1 MQEIRKILVPV
12 DFQRYS
18 DELADFAVATAN
30 KLAAKVVFFHVVE
43 VILFYSDFVPAY
55 MPINDEETLEHA
67 KAKMNTL
74 VENSKK
80 TWMNCSGEV
89 ERGDVVD
96 TIVEYVQKEEID
108 LIIIGTH
115 GAKGLE
121 KILLGSV
128 AERVIK
134 RAPCSALLFKP
145 KKK

>member
-12 DFQRYS
+12 DFQRYT

-43 VILFYSDFVPAY
+43 VLVFYSDFIPTY
-55 MPINDEETLEHA
+55 MPINDEETIEHA
-67 KAKMNTL
+67 KSKMDAL
-74 VENSKK
+74 VEKSKK
-80 TWMNCSGEV
+80 TWMGCSGQV
-89 ERGDVVD
+89 DRGDVVD
-96 TIVEYVQKEEID
+96 TIVDYVQKEEID

-128 AERVIK
+128 AERVVK

>member
-1 MQEIRKILVPV
+1 MRRPL
-12 DFQRYS
+12 
-18 DELADFAVATAN
+18 T
-30 KLAAKVVFFHVVE
+30 
-43 VILFYSDFVPAY
+43 
-55 MPINDEETLEHA
+55 HA
-67 KAKMNTL
+67 KSKMDALVAK
-74 VENSKK
+74 SKK
-80 TWMNCSGEV
+80 TWMGCSGQV

-96 TIVEYVQKEEID
+96 TIVDSVRKEEID

-128 AERVIK
+128 AERVVK

>member
-12 DFQRYS
+12 DFQRYT
-18 DELADFAVATAN
+18 DELAEFAVATAN

-43 VILFYSDFVPAY
+43 VLAFYSDFIPTY
-55 MPINDEETLEHA
+55 MPINDEETIEHA
-67 KAKMNTL
+67 KSKMDAL
-74 VENSKK
+74 VEKSKK
-80 TWMNCSGEV
+80 TWMGCSGRV
-89 ERGDVVD
+89 DRGDVVD
-96 TIVEYVQKEEID
+96 TIVDYVQKGEID

-128 AERVIK
+128 AERVVK

>member
-12 DFQRYS
+12 DFQRYT
-18 DELADFAVATAN
+18 DELAEFAVATAN

-43 VILFYSDFVPAY
+43 VLMFYSDFIPTY
-55 MPINDEETLEHA
+55 MPINDEETFDHA
-67 KAKMNTL
+67 KSKMDAL
-74 VENSKK
+74 VEKSKK
-80 TWMNCSGEV
+80 IWMNCSGQV
-89 ERGDVVD
+89 DKGDVVD
-96 TIVEYVQKEEID
+96 TIVDHVRKEEID

-128 AERVIK
+128 AERVVK

-145 KKK
+145 KK

>member
-12 DFQRYS
+12 DFQRYT
-18 DELADFAVATAN
+18 DELAEFAVATAN

-43 VILFYSDFVPAY
+43 VLTFYSDFVPTY
-55 MPINDEETLEHA
+55 MPINDEETVEHA
-67 KAKMNTL
+67 KSKMDAL
-74 VENSKK
+74 VEKSKK
-80 TWMNCSGEV
+80 IWMNCSGQV
-89 ERGDVVD
+89 DRGDVVD
-96 TIVEYVQKEEID
+96 TIVDYVQKEGID

-128 AERVIK
+128 AERVVK

>member
-12 DFQRYS
+12 DFQRYT
-18 DELADFAVATAN
+18 DELTEFAVTTAN

-43 VILFYSDFVPAY
+43 VLMFYSDFVPTY
-55 MPINDEETLEHA
+55 MPINDEETVEHA
-67 KAKMNTL
+67 KSKMDTL

-80 TWMNCSGEV
+80 TWMGCSGHV
-89 ERGDVVD
+89 SRGDVVD
-96 TIVEYVQKEEID
+96 TIVEYVRNEGID

-128 AERVIK
+128 AERVVK

-145 KKK
+145 HKK

>member
-1 MQEIRKILVPV
+1 MHEIRKILVPV

-18 DELADFAVATAN
+18 EELAEFAVATAN
-30 KLAAKVVFFHVVE
+30 KLAARVVFFHVVE
-43 VILFYSDFVPAY
+43 VLLFYSDFIPAY
-55 MPINDEETLEHA
+55 MPVNDEETLEHA

-80 TWMNCSGEV
+80 TWMGCSGQV

-96 TIVEYVQKEEID
+96 TIVDYVQKEEFD

-115 GAKGLE
+115 GARGLE